1 MVYDLRIP
9 IGLNELLNFSIFA
22 VANVLNK
29 IMELTLTNIDRF
41 VVVGDRVLVRPQEE
55 STRTSSGLYL
65 PAGVSEKERVQSGYV
80 IKVGP
85 GYATSTEVEDEPW
98 KENLDK
104 VKYIPL
110 QAKDG
115 DLAIFLRKEAVEI
128 EFEKEKFLIVPQSA
142 ILLLIRNED
151 FSV

>member
-1 MVYDLRIP
+1 VESILR
-9 IGLNELLNFSIFA
+9 
-22 VANVLNK
+22 
-29 IMELTLTNIDRF
+29 NIDRF
-41 VVVGDRVLVRPQEE
+41 IVVGDRVLVKPQEE
-55 STRTSSGLYL
+55 SSRTSSGLYL
-65 PAGVSEKERVQSGYV
+65 PAGVSEKERVQSGYI

-98 KENLDK
+98 KESAHK

-110 QAKDG
+110 QATEG
-115 DLAIFLRKEAVEI
+115 DLAIFLRKEAVDI
-128 EFEKEKFLIVPQSA
+128 EFDKEKFLIIPQSA

>member
-1 MVYDLRIP
+1 MESILR
-9 IGLNELLNFSIFA
+9 
-22 VANVLNK
+22 
-29 IMELTLTNIDRF
+29 NIDRF
-41 VVVGDRVLVRPQEE
+41 IVVGDRVLVKPQEE
-55 STRTSSGLYL
+55 SSRTSSGLYL
-65 PAGVSEKERVQSGYV
+65 PAGVSEKERVQSGYI

-98 KENLDK
+98 KESAHK

-110 QAKDG
+110 QATEG
-115 DLAIFLRKEAVEI
+115 DLAIFLRKEAVDI
-128 EFEKEKFLIVPQSA
+128 EFDKEKFLIIPQSA

>member
-1 MVYDLRIP
+1 MIIILDAILR
-9 IGLNELLNFSIFA
+9 
-22 VANVLNK
+22 
-29 IMELTLTNIDRF
+29 NIDRF
-41 VVVGDRVLVRPQEE
+41 IVVGDRVLVKPQEE
-55 STRTSSGLYL
+55 SSRTSTGLYL
-65 PAGVSEKERVQSGYV
+65 PAGVAEKEKVQSGYV

-85 GYATSTEVEDEPW
+85 GYATSAEAEDEPW
-98 KENLDK
+98 KESVNK

-110 QAKDG
+110 QAREG

-128 EFEKEKFLIVPQSA
+128 EFDKEKYLIIPQSA

>member
-1 MVYDLRIP
+1 MRIIQIIFIESSLR
-9 IGLNELLNFSIFA
+9 
-22 VANVLNK
+22 
-29 IMELTLTNIDRF
+29 NIDRF
-41 VVVGDRVLVRPQEE
+41 IVVGDRVLVKPQEE
-55 STRTSSGLYL
+55 SSRTLSGLYL
-65 PAGVSEKERVQSGYV
+65 PAGVAEKERVQSGYV

-98 KENLDK
+98 KESINK

-110 QAKDG
+110 QAKEG

-128 EFEKEKFLIVPQSA
+128 EFDKEKFLIIPQSA

>member
-1 MVYDLRIP
+1 MYICND
-9 IGLNELLNFSIFA
+9 NSSIFI
-22 VANVLNK
+22 NE
-29 IMELTLTNIDRF
+29 IPLTNLDRF
-41 VVVGDRVLVRPQEE
+41 IVVGDRVLVKPQEE
-55 STRTSSGLYL
+55 TSRTNSGLYL
-65 PAGVSEKERVQSGYV
+65 PVGVSEKEKVQSGYV

-85 GYATSTEVEDEPW
+85 GYATSTEVEDKPW
-98 KENLDK
+98 KENPDK

-110 QAKDG
+110 QAKEG

-128 EFEKEKFLIVPQSA
+128 EFEREKYLIIPQSA